1 MTYELFIYVNFDIYK
16 LCIGY
21 NSSTRPGTSISFA
34 AGDQEEKNHQ
44 AKGGL
49 EPWNRW
55 LSLGKT

>member
-49 EPWNRW
+49 EPWNR
-55 LSLGKT
+55 